1 MKNLQAEYPSAKNN
15 IQHQIFI
22 FESSILTDQHH
33 FEEALNHLVRFETEL
48 YDRTV
53 NLPFVSLSEIAQQ
66 MATVY
71 FWSKEYKK
79 ALKTIRPLLNVG
91 KPFSQLPQIKSMR
104 FLNILIHFELND
116 FDYLESE
123 IRSFER
129 DLKKKNVLFKT
140 EEIILKGI
148 KQYNREADPVKKQ
161 NGLLL
166 MRDKLILLKEDP
178 YENQLLKTFDL
189 IYWLEQKAN
198 G

>member
-1 MKNLQAEYPSAKNN
+1 
-15 IQHQIFI
+15 
-22 FESSILTDQHH
+22 
-33 FEEALNHLVRFETEL
+33 
-48 YDRTV
+48 
-53 NLPFVSLSEIAQQ
+53 
-66 MATVY
+66 
-71 FWSKEYKK
+71 
-79 ALKTIRPLLNVG
+79 
-91 KPFSQLPQIKSMR
+91 MR